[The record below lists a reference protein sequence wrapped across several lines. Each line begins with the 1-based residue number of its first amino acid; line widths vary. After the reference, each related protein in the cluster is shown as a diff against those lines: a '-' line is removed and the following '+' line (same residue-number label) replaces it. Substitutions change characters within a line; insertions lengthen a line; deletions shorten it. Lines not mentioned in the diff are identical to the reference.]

1 MHLAVQDVKRF
12 YDIWFELLY
21 YVNQHRQLAPSFPQ
35 TWNRVSPEFVVPLR
49 NALWQDDSLREA
61 FIAENPAHLSTDDLA
76 VVESWTHRVE
86 DKFFIFRHLK
96 KYTIF
101 INSGSPA
108 QGYGVLGLTDSVA
121 SVVGPDIPIYVE
133 AVLIPFEDQI
143 IYDSLL
149 APYAVH
155 FGGGYR
161 QSLTET
167 YRDIQERG
175 GLITTLPHNEANALS
190 KMKASNKKVLA
201 AFQKALGQS
210 GLSPKM
216 IQEHTQNLTDFAD
229 SFLIQQTPPV
239 MLLDVARQDIEFY
252 QSSRDH
258 KTNLVSFKRFV
269 WFLRDTGRMD
279 WDKIEDLLTYL
290 KQEQA

>member
-1 MHLAVQDVKRF
+1 MHLTGHEIKRF
-12 YDIWFELLY
+12 YNIWFALLY
-21 YVNQHRQLAPSFPQ
+21 YVNQHRQLVPSFPQ
-35 TWNRVSPEFVVPLR
+35 TWSRVSPEFVFPLR
-49 NALWQDDSLREA
+49 KALWQEDRLREA
-61 FIAENPAHLSTDDLA
+61 FIAENPAHLPTDDLA
-76 VVESWTHRVE
+76 LVESWKHRLE

-108 QGYGVLGLTDSVA
+108 QGYGVLGLTDSVE
-121 SVVGPDIPIYVE
+121 SVVGPDLPIYVE

-149 APYAVH
+149 APYAIH

-161 QSLTET
+161 RSLADT

-175 GLITTLPHNEANALS
+175 GLITTLPDKEEDNLN
-190 KMKASNKKVLA
+190 KIKVSNKKVLA
-201 AFQKALGQS
+201 AFQKALAQS
-210 GLSPKM
+210 GLSLKM

-229 SFLIQQTPPV
+229 SFLNQQMPPV
-239 MLLDVARQDIEFY
+239 MLLDISQQDIKFY

-258 KTNLVSFKRFV
+258 KINLVSFKRFV

-279 WDKIEDLLTYL
+279 WDKIEDVLGYL
-290 KQEQA
+290 KHQQS

>member
-1 MHLAVQDVKRF
+1 V
-12 YDIWFELLY
+12 
-21 YVNQHRQLAPSFPQ
+21 PSFPQ
-35 TWNRVSPEFVVPLR
+35 TWSRVSPEFVFPLR
-49 NALWQDDSLREA
+49 KALWQEDRLREA
-61 FIAENPAHLSTDDLA
+61 FIAENPAHFPTDDLA
-76 VVESWTHRVE
+76 LVESWKHRVE

-108 QGYGVLGLTDSVA
+108 QGYGVLGLTDSVE
-121 SVVGPDIPIYVE
+121 SVVGPDPPIYVE

-149 APYAVH
+149 APYAIH

-161 QSLTET
+161 RSLADT

-175 GLITTLPHNEANALS
+175 GLITTLPDKEEDNLN
-190 KMKASNKKVLA
+190 KIKVSNKKVLA
-201 AFQKALGQS
+201 AFQKALAQS

-229 SFLIQQTPPV
+229 SFLNQQMPPV
-239 MLLDVARQDIEFY
+239 MLLDISQQDIKFY

-258 KTNLVSFKRFV
+258 KINLVSFKRFV

-279 WDKIEDLLTYL
+279 WDKIEDVLGYL
-290 KQEQA
+290 KHQQS